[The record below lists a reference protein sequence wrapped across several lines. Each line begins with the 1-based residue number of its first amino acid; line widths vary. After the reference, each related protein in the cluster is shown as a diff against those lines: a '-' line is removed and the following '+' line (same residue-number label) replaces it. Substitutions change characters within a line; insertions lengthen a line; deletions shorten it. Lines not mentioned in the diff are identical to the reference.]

1 MKRLIALSFGAL
13 PLLIGGAASAQGG
26 PMMNGSMGDAGWM
39 GGFGGYW
46 VPGLVLVVVGLVG
59 WIVMHKRK

>member
-1 MKRLIALSFGAL
+1 M

-26 PMMNGSMGDAGWM
+26 PMMNGGMGDAGWM